1 MDKQQSPANAK
12 EIKKTAKEVEGLAKK
27 AEKLAKSG
35 KCAEAAEI
43 YQEAARLAESINDK
57 RAVDFCLE
65 EVQCHLRNG
74 KDFNVGWAYKSA
86 AFYSFS
92 FNDLNN
98 TISFA
103 TKAIDYFT
111 RAGSLYAV
119 QWCCNLMGQ
128 AAEKMGDYNLA
139 IKNYKKSLDIEYSEE
154 IEKRIRDIARIAPH
168 LSISHACANDVV
180 KEGEKTKVTLAL
192 RNDTKETLN
201 DIRILGVKANVLESV
216 ASMKPGES
224 RALSYMITSS
234 ENAKPLYAKVEWKN
248 ARGERMESEIEPPR
262 MCVIPNIDVRPYL
275 REKLEVGKKSYFVV
289 SVANNSRQPI
299 GDINLVMNFPVEIKV
314 HPVSGYEIDRINPG
328 EEKGFVFKI
337 LPTVTGKT
345 MLKPSISFR
354 DLRGRN
360 FIKDMEPFVLE
371 ESLQTTQE
379 TASDGQASKENMDK
393 LNYTQKFRRFLQN
406 FMHPK
411 EISEHEYVKMKAG
424 FRSAIKGY
432 TLKGTDIKTV
442 SSHVLEECRDFAA
455 VASHEFDNERLYLFS
470 GESSDG
476 DTYLLTCVL
485 REEDGLVHVAFKLYS
500 SKDEEL
506 ENLAEKIADIVKY
519 TVIAMSLATE
529 IQKIE
534 VNETINIIDS
544 IVQRSKIGEKIRK
557 KDKNVDIKDSIV
569 QRTDL

>member
-1 MDKQQSPANAK
+1 MDKQQSPANAQD
-12 EIKKTAKEVEGLAKK
+12 IKKTAKEVEGLAKK

-65 EVQCHLRNG
+65 EVQCNLKLG
-74 KDFNVGWAYKSA
+74 KDFNAGWAYKSA

-92 FNDLNN
+92 FSDLSN

-119 QWCCNLMGQ
+119 QWCYNLMGQ
-128 AAEKMGDYNLA
+128 AAEKMNDYNLA
-139 IKNYKKSLDIEYSEE
+139 IKNYRKSLDIEYSEE
-154 IEKRIRDIARIAPH
+154 IEKRIHDIARIAPH

-180 KEGEKTKVTLAL
+180 KEGEKTKVTLTL
-192 RNDTKETLN
+192 RNDTKETLS
-201 DIRILGVKANVLESV
+201 DIRILGVKANVLENV

-224 RALSYMITSS
+224 RALSYMITPS
-234 ENAKPLYAKVEWKN
+234 ENAKPFYSKVEWKN

-262 MCVIPNIDVRPYL
+262 MCIIPNIDVRPYL
-275 REKLEVGKKSYFVV
+275 REKLEIGKKSYFVV
-289 SVANNSRQPI
+289 SVSNNSRQPI
-299 GDINLVMNFPVEIKV
+299 GDVNLVLKFPVEIKV
-314 HPVSGYEIDRINPG
+314 HPVSGYEIDRISPG
-328 EEKGFVFKI
+328 EEKGFIFKL

-345 MLKPSISFR
+345 VLKPSISFH
-354 DLRGRN
+354 DLYGRN

-371 ESLQTTQE
+371 ESLQTAQAA
-379 TASDGQASKENMDK
+379 ASNGQASKENMDK

-406 FMHPK
+406 FIYPK
-411 EISEHEYVKMKAG
+411 EISEHEFVKMKAG

-432 TLKGTDIKTV
+432 TLKGTNIKTV
-442 SSHVLEECRDFAA
+442 SSHVLEECRDFAP

-485 REEDGLVHVAFKLYS
+485 REEDDLVHVAFKLYS

-519 TVIAMSLATE
+519 TVIAMSLATV

-534 VNETINIIDS
+534 VSETINIIDS

>member
-27 AEKLAKSG
+27 AEKMAKSG

-65 EVQCHLRNG
+65 EVQCNLKLG
-74 KDFNVGWAYKSA
+74 KDFNAGWAYKSA

-92 FNDLNN
+92 FSDLNN

-119 QWCCNLMGQ
+119 QWCYNLMGQ
-128 AAEKMGDYNLA
+128 AAEKMNDYNLA
-139 IKNYKKSLDIEYSEE
+139 IKNYRKSLDIEYSEE
-154 IEKRIRDIARIAPH
+154 IEERIHDIARIAPH

-180 KEGEKTKVTLAL
+180 KEGEKTKVTLTL
-192 RNDTKETLN
+192 RNDTKETLS
-201 DIRILGVKANVLESV
+201 DIMILGLKANVLESV
-216 ASMKPGES
+216 TSMKPGES
-224 RALSYMITSS
+224 RALSYMITPS
-234 ENAKPLYAKVEWKN
+234 ENAKPFYSKVEWKN

-299 GDINLVMNFPVEIKV
+299 GDVNLVMNFPVEIKV

-354 DLRGRN
+354 DLCGRN

-371 ESLQTTQE
+371 ESLQTAQAA
-379 TASDGQASKENMDK
+379 ASNGQTSKENMDK

-432 TLKGTDIKTV
+432 TLKGTNIKTV
-442 SSHVLEECRDFAA
+442 SSHVLEECRDFAP
-455 VASHEFDNERLYLFS
+455 VAGHEFDNERLYLFS

-534 VNETINIIDS
+534 VSETINIIDS

>member
-299 GDINLVMNFPVEIKV
+299 GDVNLVMNFPVEIKV

>member
-1 MDKQQSPANAK
+1 MDKQQPHANAK
-12 EIKKTAKEVEGLAKK
+12 EVKKTTKEVESLAKK
-27 AEKLAKSG
+27 AEKMAKSG
-35 KCAEAAEI
+35 KCAEAAEV
-43 YQEAARLAESINDK
+43 YQEAARLAESVNDK

-65 EVQCHLRNG
+65 EVQCNLKLG
-74 KDFNVGWAYKSA
+74 KDFNTGWAYKSA

-92 FNDLNN
+92 FNDFNN
-98 TISFA
+98 TMNFA

-119 QWCCNLMGQ
+119 QWCYNLMGQ
-128 AAEKMGDYNLA
+128 AAEKMNDYNLA
-139 IKNYKKSLDIEYSEE
+139 IKNYRKSLDIEYSEE
-154 IEKRIRDIARIAPH
+154 IEKRIHDIARIAPH
-168 LSISHACANDVV
+168 LSISHTCESDVV
-180 KEGEKTKVTLAL
+180 KEGEKVKVTLAL
-192 RNDTKETLN
+192 RNDTKETLS

-224 RALSYMITSS
+224 RALSYMVTSS
-234 ENAKPLYAKVEWKN
+234 ENVKPFYSKVEWKN

-275 REKLEVGKKSYFVV
+275 RERLEVGKKSYFVV

-299 GDINLVMNFPVEIKV
+299 SDVNLVMNFPVEIKV
-314 HPVSGYEIDRINPG
+314 DPVSGYEIEKINPG

-337 LPTVTGKT
+337 LPMVTGKT
-345 MLKPSISFR
+345 MLKPAISFH

-360 FIKDMEPFVLE
+360 FIKDIEPFVLE
-371 ESLQTTQE
+371 ESLQTAR
-379 TASDGQASKENMDK
+379 TAASNGQTSKENMDK

-406 FMHPK
+406 FIHPK
-411 EISEHEYVKMKAG
+411 EISEHEFVKMKADLQ
-424 FRSAIKGY
+424 STIKGY

-485 REEDGLVHVAFKLYS
+485 REDDSLVHVAFKLYS

-506 ENLAEKIADIVKY
+506 ENLSEKIADIVKY

-534 VNETINIIDS
+534 VSETINIIDS

>member
-299 GDINLVMNFPVEIKV
+299 GDVNLVMNFPVEIKV

-337 LPTVTGKT
+337 LPTVTGKM